1 MLQGLETR
9 DQDLWPRAQRVQEG
23 RRARVSTEEDDE
35 VLLLPPARQ
44 PRQRGQALAP
54 REVPAGAQ
62 EQDRHARAGALQAPP
77 AAAPKKITRSS
88 REKEIKRLV
97 NQSGKQWTRM
107 LRGKEFDSDSE
118 RQVITKVDY
127 RSAKFGWVIEFES
140 VDDKEKAEN
149 YFETVFEQASDER
162 WMTPLLKEVVKN
174 SKYLIFSISAIII
187 LILAYFVY
195 LEINSRN
202 QSKLAE
208 EYNYIVNNFN
218 NLQNSEQSTERLIR
232 IVEKKN
238 STYSPLSLYFI
249 LDNELVTE
257 KNEIN
262 KYFDMVINIGSLEKE
277 IKNLNIYKKAIY
289 NSNFVDEAELVEI
302 LRPITNSDSI
312 WKSHSLFLLAEF
324 FYYKENK
331 AESKKLLNEIINYEN
346 SNSEI
351 KLEAQ
356 KKLVRDFS
364 E

>member
-1 MLQGLETR
+1 MEEEIQIINEN
-9 DQDLWPRAQRVQEG
+9 
-23 RRARVSTEEDDE
+23 AR
-35 VLLLPPARQ
+35 
-44 PRQRGQALAP
+44 
-54 REVPAGAQ
+54 
-62 EQDRHARAGALQAPP
+62 
-77 AAAPKKITRSS
+77 
-88 REKEIKRLV
+88 
-97 NQSGKQWTRM
+97 
-107 LRGKEFDSDSE
+107 
-118 RQVITKVDY
+118 
-127 RSAKFGWVIEFES
+127 
-140 VDDKEKAEN
+140 KEKFKN
-149 YFETVFEQASDER
+149 FF
-162 WMTPLLKEVVKN
+162 VKN

-195 LEINSRN
+195 VEINSRN

-302 LRPITNSDSI
+302 LRPVTNSDSI

>member
-1 MLQGLETR
+1 M
-9 DQDLWPRAQRVQEG
+9 
-23 RRARVSTEEDDE
+23 EE
-35 VLLLPPARQ
+35 
-44 PRQRGQALAP
+44 
-54 REVPAGAQ
+54 
-62 EQDRHARAGALQAPP
+62 
-77 AAAPKKITRSS
+77 
-88 REKEIKRLV
+88 EIQII
-97 NQSGKQWTRM
+97 N
-107 LRGKEFDSDSE
+107 EN
-118 RQVITKVDY
+118 
-127 RSAKFGWVIEFES
+127 AK
-140 VDDKEKAEN
+140 KEKIKN
-149 YFETVFEQASDER
+149 FF
-162 WMTPLLKEVVKN
+162 VKN

-262 KYFDMVINIGSLEKE
+262 KYFNMVINIGSLEKE

>member
-1 MLQGLETR
+1 M
-9 DQDLWPRAQRVQEG
+9 
-23 RRARVSTEEDDE
+23 EE
-35 VLLLPPARQ
+35 
-44 PRQRGQALAP
+44 
-54 REVPAGAQ
+54 
-62 EQDRHARAGALQAPP
+62 
-77 AAAPKKITRSS
+77 
-88 REKEIKRLV
+88 EIQII
-97 NQSGKQWTRM
+97 N
-107 LRGKEFDSDSE
+107 EN
-118 RQVITKVDY
+118 
-127 RSAKFGWVIEFES
+127 AK
-140 VDDKEKAEN
+140 KEKIKN
-149 YFETVFEQASDER
+149 FF
-162 WMTPLLKEVVKN
+162 VKN

-324 FYYKENK
+324 FYFKENK

-356 KKLVRDFS
+356 KKLTRDFS

>member
-1 MLQGLETR
+1 MEEEIQIINEN
-9 DQDLWPRAQRVQEG
+9 
-23 RRARVSTEEDDE
+23 AR
-35 VLLLPPARQ
+35 
-44 PRQRGQALAP
+44 
-54 REVPAGAQ
+54 
-62 EQDRHARAGALQAPP
+62 
-77 AAAPKKITRSS
+77 
-88 REKEIKRLV
+88 
-97 NQSGKQWTRM
+97 
-107 LRGKEFDSDSE
+107 
-118 RQVITKVDY
+118 
-127 RSAKFGWVIEFES
+127 
-140 VDDKEKAEN
+140 KEKFKN
-149 YFETVFEQASDER
+149 FF
-162 WMTPLLKEVVKN
+162 VKN

-195 LEINSRN
+195 VEINSRN

-232 IVEKKN
+232 IIEKKN

-257 KNEIN
+257 KNQIN
-262 KYFDMVINIGSLEKE
+262 KYFDMVIEIGSLEKE

-302 LRPITNSDSI
+302 LRPIINSDSI

-324 FYYKENK
+324 FYFKENK

>member
-1 MLQGLETR
+1 M
-9 DQDLWPRAQRVQEG
+9 
-23 RRARVSTEEDDE
+23 EE
-35 VLLLPPARQ
+35 
-44 PRQRGQALAP
+44 
-54 REVPAGAQ
+54 
-62 EQDRHARAGALQAPP
+62 
-77 AAAPKKITRSS
+77 
-88 REKEIKRLV
+88 EIQII
-97 NQSGKQWTRM
+97 N
-107 LRGKEFDSDSE
+107 EN
-118 RQVITKVDY
+118 
-127 RSAKFGWVIEFES
+127 AK
-140 VDDKEKAEN
+140 KEKIKN
-149 YFETVFEQASDER
+149 FF
-162 WMTPLLKEVVKN
+162 VKN

-262 KYFDMVINIGSLEKE
+262 KYFDMVIDIGSLEKE

-302 LRPITNSDSI
+302 LRPVTNSDSI

>member
-1 MLQGLETR
+1 MEEEIQIINEN
-9 DQDLWPRAQRVQEG
+9 
-23 RRARVSTEEDDE
+23 AR
-35 VLLLPPARQ
+35 
-44 PRQRGQALAP
+44 
-54 REVPAGAQ
+54 
-62 EQDRHARAGALQAPP
+62 
-77 AAAPKKITRSS
+77 
-88 REKEIKRLV
+88 
-97 NQSGKQWTRM
+97 
-107 LRGKEFDSDSE
+107 
-118 RQVITKVDY
+118 
-127 RSAKFGWVIEFES
+127 
-140 VDDKEKAEN
+140 KEKFKN
-149 YFETVFEQASDER
+149 FF
-162 WMTPLLKEVVKN
+162 VKN

-195 LEINSRN
+195 VEINSRN
-202 QSKLAE
+202 QSKIAE

-218 NLQNSEQSTERLIR
+218 NLRNSEQSTERLIK
-232 IVEKKN
+232 IVKKKN

-262 KYFDMVINIGSLEKE
+262 KYFDMVIDIGSLEKE

-302 LRPITNSDSI
+302 LRPVTNSDSI

-324 FYYKENK
+324 FYFKENK

>member
-1 MLQGLETR
+1 M
-9 DQDLWPRAQRVQEG
+9 
-23 RRARVSTEEDDE
+23 EE
-35 VLLLPPARQ
+35 
-44 PRQRGQALAP
+44 
-54 REVPAGAQ
+54 
-62 EQDRHARAGALQAPP
+62 
-77 AAAPKKITRSS
+77 
-88 REKEIKRLV
+88 EIQII
-97 NQSGKQWTRM
+97 N
-107 LRGKEFDSDSE
+107 EN
-118 RQVITKVDY
+118 
-127 RSAKFGWVIEFES
+127 AK
-140 VDDKEKAEN
+140 KEKFKN
-149 YFETVFEQASDER
+149 FF
-162 WMTPLLKEVVKN
+162 VKN

-262 KYFDMVINIGSLEKE
+262 KYFDMVIDIGSLEKE

-289 NSNFVDEAELVEI
+289 NSNFVDETELVEI
-302 LRPITNSDSI
+302 LRPVTNSDSI

>member
-1 MLQGLETR
+1 M
-9 DQDLWPRAQRVQEG
+9 
-23 RRARVSTEEDDE
+23 EE
-35 VLLLPPARQ
+35 
-44 PRQRGQALAP
+44 
-54 REVPAGAQ
+54 
-62 EQDRHARAGALQAPP
+62 
-77 AAAPKKITRSS
+77 
-88 REKEIKRLV
+88 EIQII
-97 NQSGKQWTRM
+97 N
-107 LRGKEFDSDSE
+107 EN
-118 RQVITKVDY
+118 
-127 RSAKFGWVIEFES
+127 AK
-140 VDDKEKAEN
+140 KEKIKN
-149 YFETVFEQASDER
+149 FF
-162 WMTPLLKEVVKN
+162 VKN
-174 SKYLIFSISAIII
+174 SKYLIFSITAIII

>member
-1 MLQGLETR
+1 M
-9 DQDLWPRAQRVQEG
+9 
-23 RRARVSTEEDDE
+23 EE
-35 VLLLPPARQ
+35 
-44 PRQRGQALAP
+44 
-54 REVPAGAQ
+54 
-62 EQDRHARAGALQAPP
+62 
-77 AAAPKKITRSS
+77 
-88 REKEIKRLV
+88 EIQIINENVR
-97 NQSGKQWTRM
+97 
-107 LRGKEFDSDSE
+107 
-118 RQVITKVDY
+118 
-127 RSAKFGWVIEFES
+127 
-140 VDDKEKAEN
+140 KEKFKN
-149 YFETVFEQASDER
+149 FF
-162 WMTPLLKEVVKN
+162 VKN
-174 SKYLIFSISAIII
+174 SKYIILLISTIII
-187 LILAYFVY
+187 LILAYFIYV
-195 LEINSRN
+195 EIKSRN
-202 QSKLAE
+202 QTKLAE

>member
-1 MLQGLETR
+1 MEEEIQIINENTR
-9 DQDLWPRAQRVQEG
+9 
-23 RRARVSTEEDDE
+23 
-35 VLLLPPARQ
+35 
-44 PRQRGQALAP
+44 
-54 REVPAGAQ
+54 
-62 EQDRHARAGALQAPP
+62 
-77 AAAPKKITRSS
+77 
-88 REKEIKRLV
+88 
-97 NQSGKQWTRM
+97 
-107 LRGKEFDSDSE
+107 
-118 RQVITKVDY
+118 
-127 RSAKFGWVIEFES
+127 
-140 VDDKEKAEN
+140 KEKFKKFFVN
-149 YFETVFEQASDER
+149 
-162 WMTPLLKEVVKN
+162 N
-174 SKYLIFSISAIII
+174 SKYLIISIIAIIFFI
-187 LILAYFVY
+187 LTYFVY

-331 AESKKLLNEIINYEN
+331 AESKKLLTEIINYEN
-346 SNSEI
+346 SNPEI

>member
-1 MLQGLETR
+1 M
-9 DQDLWPRAQRVQEG
+9 
-23 RRARVSTEEDDE
+23 EE
-35 VLLLPPARQ
+35 
-44 PRQRGQALAP
+44 
-54 REVPAGAQ
+54 
-62 EQDRHARAGALQAPP
+62 
-77 AAAPKKITRSS
+77 
-88 REKEIKRLV
+88 EIQII
-97 NQSGKQWTRM
+97 N
-107 LRGKEFDSDSE
+107 EN
-118 RQVITKVDY
+118 
-127 RSAKFGWVIEFES
+127 AK
-140 VDDKEKAEN
+140 KEKFKN
-149 YFETVFEQASDER
+149 FF
-162 WMTPLLKEVVKN
+162 VKN

-262 KYFDMVINIGSLEKE
+262 KYFDMVIDIGSLEKE